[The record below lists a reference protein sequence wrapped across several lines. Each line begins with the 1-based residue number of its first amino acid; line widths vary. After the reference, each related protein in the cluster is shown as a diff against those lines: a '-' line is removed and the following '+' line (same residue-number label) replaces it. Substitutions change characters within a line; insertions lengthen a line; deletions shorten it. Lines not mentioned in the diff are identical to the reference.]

1 MVLFGGLLLL
11 FLRPALFH
19 GFVCLRANG
28 GVFLAAG
35 SASFLPLVDVANQ
48 AHDGYFLVD
57 LPLWPLRAR
66 FRLLLSRTSFPF
78 FVWERSGPPFPA
90 MPRFRRSVQRFSDA
104 FLTDGFLFSFRWYA
118 AFLAAALGLRA

>member
-19 GFVCLRANG
+19 GLVCLRANG
-28 GVFLAAG
+28 GVFLAAR

-90 MPRFRRSVQRFSDA
+90 MPRLRRSVQRASDA
-104 FLTDGFLFSFRWYA
+104 FFTDGFLFSFRWYA

>member
-19 GFVCLRANG
+19 GFVCLWANG

-35 SASFLPLVDVANQ
+35 SASFLPLVNVANQ
-48 AHDGYFLVD
+48 AHGYFLVD

-90 MPRFRRSVQRFSDA
+90 MPRFRRSVQRFSDS
-104 FLTDGFLFSFRWYA
+104 FLTDGFLFSFLWYA